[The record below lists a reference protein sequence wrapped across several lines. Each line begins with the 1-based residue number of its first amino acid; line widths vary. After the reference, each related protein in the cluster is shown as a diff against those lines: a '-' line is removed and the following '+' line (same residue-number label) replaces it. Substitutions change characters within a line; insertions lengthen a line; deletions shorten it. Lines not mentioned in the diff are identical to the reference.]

1 MENSFTDLP
10 NLLQLAVFGLI
21 VGLVP
26 FIAILSTSFVKLI
39 VVIHLLRNALGIQ
52 QIPPNM
58 VLNGLALI
66 LSIFI
71 MAPVAMEMRDI
82 FTDQNVALDDFNHP
96 SYGKALEKSS
106 APLKAF
112 LQKNTTE
119 SDKKFFFKTTKKI
132 WPKKYADKV
141 TSDSLLILIPS
152 FVVSELTSAFK
163 IGFLIALP
171 FIIIDMVIANILLS
185 LGMMMM
191 SPVMVSTP
199 FKLLLFVL
207 VEGWQGLLQGLILS
221 YQ

>member
-1 MENSFTDLP
+1 MANLTDMP
-10 NLLQLAVFGLI
+10 NLLQLAIFGLI

-26 FIAILSTSFVKLI
+26 FIAILTTSFVKLI

-66 LSIFI
+66 LTVFI
-71 MAPVAMEMRDI
+71 MAPVGMEIKDI
-82 FTDQNVALDDFNHP
+82 FSEQDIALDDFSNP
-96 SYGKALEKSS
+96 EYKGALEKSS
-106 APLKAF
+106 VPLVSF
-112 LQKNTTE
+112 LKKNASE
-119 SDKKFFFKTTKKI
+119 GDKVFFLKTTKRI
-132 WPKKYADKV
+132 WPKKY
-141 TSDSLLILIPS
+141 SDNISEDNLFILIPA
-152 FVVSELTSAFK
+152 FVISELTAAFK

-171 FIIIDMVIANILLS
+171 FIIIDMVVANILLS